1 MRMTTYGFHVDV
13 GIRARIKDELPDGAA
28 AAPAGKGA
36 LASLSANDGCHSTR
50 VVNMR
55 SRLFIRK
62 LVRFKVQFA

>member
-36 LASLSANDGCHSTR
+36 
-50 VVNMR
+50 
-55 SRLFIRK
+55 RL
-62 LVRFKVQFA
+62 LH